1 MSWEILTSLGTSFF
15 EMGERFNGIMGVER
29 AVFEENA
36 GLKGV
41 THTHKKELTTTYI
54 CAVEE

>member
-1 MSWEILTSLGTSFF
+1 LKWENVLA
-15 EMGERFNGIMGVER
+15 GIMGLER
-29 AVFEENA
+29 TAFEENA

-41 THTHKKELTTTYI
+41 TKKKELMTTYI